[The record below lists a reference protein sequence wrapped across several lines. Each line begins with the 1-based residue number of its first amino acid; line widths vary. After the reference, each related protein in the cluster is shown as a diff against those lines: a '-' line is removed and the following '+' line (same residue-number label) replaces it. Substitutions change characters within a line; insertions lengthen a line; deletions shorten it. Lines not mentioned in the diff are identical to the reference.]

1 MVRGQC
7 VRGSSQYE
15 ESQRSRSDAR
25 EGFAI
30 SISTGQKLNTGSST
44 HAEIVC
50 VSNIL
55 PMSQWVRL
63 FVLAQGLQVK
73 RNVIYQDNESA
84 ELLEVNGKKSS
95 SKRTRHINICYFL
108 VTDAIAKEEC
118 EVRWISCNYMYTTK
132 AQQGAEFCVMRDFI
146 MGVNPFE
153 E

>member
-1 MVRGQC
+1 M
-7 VRGSSQYE
+7 
-15 ESQRSRSDAR
+15 RSHNGAGLTLGR
-25 EGFAI
+25 GFAI
-30 SISTGQKLNTGSST
+30 SISSAQRLNVGSST

-50 VSNIL
+50 VSDIL

-63 FVLAQGLQVK
+63 FVLAQGLQVM
-73 RNVIYQDNESA
+73 RNVIFQDNELA
-84 ELLEVNGKKSS
+84 ELLDVKGKRSS

-118 EVRWISCNYMYTTK
+118 KVRWMLCDYMYADYLMK

-153 E
+153 ERYRCI